1 MPATTN
7 DRDSDESD
15 VTVKENQPGMSDR
28 DKDGKDKDGKVAR
41 RREADPDRDPRP
53 ARARGDA
60 DSDDGVS
67 PPRTDD
73 SGLAGALRAL
83 ALALDK
89 KALEP
94 VLLDVRGLCTYC
106 NYQLVVSGRS
116 DRQVDAIAEGI
127 VVGLKSEGVRPLG
140 TEGKRSGQWALLD
153 FGDFVV
159 HVFHHPS
166 REHYDLEGLWHEA
179 PHVAIEVPAEA
190 RIQADEY

>member
-1 MPATTN
+1 
-7 DRDSDESD
+7 
-15 VTVKENQPGMSDR
+15 MSDR
-28 DKDGKDKDGKVAR
+28 GKDQKEGKGAR
-41 RREADPDRDPRP
+41 RREADSERDSRP
-53 ARARGDA
+53 ARAREDGA
-60 DSDDGVS
+60 STDDGEGLVS
-67 PPRTDD
+67 VTGAPRTPGADD
-73 SGLAGALRAL
+73 AGLEGAMAAL

-116 DRQVDAIAEGI
+116 DRQVDAISEGI
-127 VVGLKSEGVRPLG
+127 VVGLKQEGIRALG
-140 TEGKRSGQWALLD
+140 TEGKRSGQWSLLD

-159 HVFHHPS
+159 HVFHHPL

-179 PHVAIEVPAEA
+179 PRVDIEVPPDA